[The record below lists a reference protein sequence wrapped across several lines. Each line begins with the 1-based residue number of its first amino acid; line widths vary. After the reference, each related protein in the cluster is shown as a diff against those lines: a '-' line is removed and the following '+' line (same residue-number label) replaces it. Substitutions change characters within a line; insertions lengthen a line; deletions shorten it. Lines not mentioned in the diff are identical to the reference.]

1 MFLGLKRASLSG
13 AMVFL
18 GILSLNMLAFQIADV
33 VATAGFL
40 KAMGTHSLLWLWAV
54 TLVISLITTTIVG
67 GLSDRVPRRKML
79 MILMV
84 LIMALDGLIAVFKIA
99 GMAGGAVYGLLYFV
113 ADQQYFLVPMIF
125 WTLANDVF
133 PSAERKR
140 TFPVVASGSVLAQI
154 AGNAIVY
161 AVSLNGAGIGGTH
174 LLGLLA
180 VMAVSLGIGCW
191 LVVTRVQHDSQTPSA
206 AASVVEGAVVT
217 AKLVRDYWKNLPI
230 VRYLAVSTLLM
241 EFVLL
246 VIQYHFLQVVNHDF
260 GLNSVA
266 RVLSLFTTGTVGIT
280 TGIQWLVSGR
290 LLERIGL
297 KHAFLALPMAGV
309 FSGILAGLGF
319 GLVGVGSGQLL
330 LQVTRW
336 AWDHPSHAAF
346 QGMLPEQRRG
356 RITAFADS
364 YVSTLGSLL
373 GCLVLWLATWTLVGQ
388 GNWANWATLTLV
400 VVASL
405 AALRAAWRLRND
417 YDSSLLNWR
426 MARPKRRSILDQLD
440 L

>member
-206 AASVVEGAVVT
+206 PELRSGT
-217 AKLVRDYWKNLPI
+217 P
-230 VRYLAVSTLLM
+230 
-241 EFVLL
+241 VL
-246 VIQYHFLQVVNHDF
+246 
-260 GLNSVA
+260 
-266 RVLSLFTTGTVGIT
+266 R
-280 TGIQWLVSGR
+280 
-290 LLERIGL
+290 
-297 KHAFLALPMAGV
+297 
-309 FSGILAGLGF
+309 
-319 GLVGVGSGQLL
+319 
-330 LQVTRW
+330 
-336 AWDHPSHAAF
+336 
-346 QGMLPEQRRG
+346 
-356 RITAFADS
+356 
-364 YVSTLGSLL
+364 
-373 GCLVLWLATWTLVGQ
+373 
-388 GNWANWATLTLV
+388 
-400 VVASL
+400 
-405 AALRAAWRLRND
+405 
-417 YDSSLLNWR
+417 
-426 MARPKRRSILDQLD
+426 
-440 L
+440 